1 MLGFVSSAQ
10 CTAKLDGRQAG
21 RESSTTG
28 IASAASSPDSY
39 AMNSHYDIP
48 KTAGDAVAEP
58 SATDGREALRI
69 LRSLADGK
77 HPFTGEPLPDESC
90 YQSAKVLR
98 ALLAGIEALEKAT
111 DRKSRKLPAGAGKP
125 WDTEEDRALV
135 ADFEGGA
142 AIADLAQ
149 NHQRTEGAIRSRL
162 MKLGK
167 LQPPGGGV

>member
-1 MLGFVSSAQ
+1 MYRQAR
-10 CTAKLDGRQAG
+10 RQAG
-21 RESSTTG
+21 RARVEHNWNCFCRIVTRFLCYEFPLRHPRNRGRCSG
-28 IASAASSPDSY
+28 CAVRHGRARSAAHP
-39 AMNSHYDIP
+39 AL
-48 KTAGDAVAEP
+48 AGRWQTP
-58 SATDGREALRI
+58 LHRRT
-69 LRSLADGK
+69 
-77 HPFTGEPLPDESC
+77 LPDESC

-111 DRKSRKLPAGAGKP
+111 ERKSRKLPAGAGKP